1 MDLRPLALALALI
14 APAANAACESWM
26 ATGSTNWI
34 RECNGGVDPYPQ
46 TPDHG
51 TRQDVYV
58 RDNGQIEVFR
68 HQATSPGDNLRIYDY
83 EVGARVDQG
92 GSTEI
97 QGYDPDAL
105 NNWSK

>member
-14 APAANAACESWM
+14 APAANAACDYTKSAEGPCGW
-26 ATGSTNWI
+26 T
-34 RECNGGVDPYPQ
+34 EYPQ
-46 TPDHG
+46 TPDYG

-83 EVGARVDQG
+83 ESSMRVDQG
-92 GSTEI
+92 GSTQI
-97 QGYDPDAL
+97 QGYDADAL